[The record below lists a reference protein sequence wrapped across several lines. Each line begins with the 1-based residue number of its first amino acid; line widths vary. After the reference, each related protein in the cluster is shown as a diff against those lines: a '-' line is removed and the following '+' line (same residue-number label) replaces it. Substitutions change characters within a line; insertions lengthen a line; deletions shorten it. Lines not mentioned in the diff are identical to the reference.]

1 MLMGKG
7 YSLLASSS
15 GSVPGG
21 CTMASWTARL
31 SSSDDTDADAEH
43 EEMVNELQA
52 VVLIGSEW
60 ANTHDPT
67 QDDDPLSPIRDSE
80 TAASERI
87 EDEDGGDRNQI
98 TAADDGEDGSDGLVL
113 ESVEIFEDDVRSLY
127 PTVVELP
134 SVVESP
140 TPTSVVEHTLDFHDE
155 PFPFPVYEEIGQQ
168 YDPPP
173 STSND
178 PDHQLT
184 VAADVEVLDYVEELT
199 EVPMQQPTFGA
210 EYFDGRAEEQGN
222 NEEVEVLDQLA
233 NERRREDY
241 ENSDPQ
247 REELTATP
255 RRSSQ
260 LSETL
265 RNNLER
271 LLQRG
276 PPFQTSV
283 TSSGRRRRRTRRD
296 DGLTASGRRRPTAA
310 ASDHKHHHHRHHHRH
325 HNHHHQQQHQEQEDE
340 LYDVQS
346 LATDNSTVR
355 SLSATSLSSISDG
368 TVAPRTLIYNYSL
381 CLGHAGS
388 PFESNTSTQLL
399 LWLNGAS

>member
-21 CTMASWTARL
+21 CTMASWTARF

-60 ANTHDPT
+60 ANNPDPT

-87 EDEDGGDRNQI
+87 EDKDGGDRNQI
-98 TAADDGEDGSDGLVL
+98 TAADDSADGSGPAL

-134 SVVESP
+134 SVVESL

-155 PFPFPVYEEIGQQ
+155 LFPFPVYEEIGH
-168 YDPPP
+168 DPPP
-173 STSND
+173 STSDD

-184 VAADVEVLDYVEELT
+184 AAAGVEVLDYVEELT
-199 EVPMQQPTFGA
+199 EATFGA
-210 EYFDGRAEEQGN
+210 EYFDGRAQEQGN
-222 NEEVEVLDQLA
+222 DEEVEVLDQLV
-233 NERRREDY
+233 NECRREDY

-247 REELTATP
+247 RGELTATP

-283 TSSGRRRRRTRRD
+283 TSSGRRRRRTRKD
-296 DGLTASGRRRPTAA
+296 DGLTASGRRRTTAA
-310 ASDHKHHHHRHHHRH
+310 ASDHKHHHRRHHHRH
-325 HNHHHQQQHQEQEDE
+325 HNHHQQQHQEQEDE

-346 LATDNSTVR
+346 LATDNGTVR
-355 SLSATSLSSISDG
+355 SLSATSLSNVSDG
-368 TVAPRTLIYNYSL
+368 TVAPRTLIYSYSL
-381 CLGHAGS
+381 CQGQVRH
-388 PFESNTSTQLL
+388 
-399 LWLNGAS
+399 LNQTPQRVVARLPPAQPP